1 MQATSARLNR
11 SKLAVVNRFFL
22 ASLLLVSG
30 CTPRQN
36 LSAAPTATAPVAAQ
50 TPATLIQ
57 QSSVKS
63 LDWSIVKAFPHNP
76 AAFTEGLLW
85 HDGALYESTGLEGQS
100 KLRRV
105 DLQSGQVTKNV
116 NLPPQLFGEGL
127 ALANNRLYQLT
138 WQTKIGFVYDAVTFK
153 PLAKFNYQ
161 DEGWGLT
168 FDGTDL
174 IQSDGTD
181 VLTFRDAKDFGAK
194 RTVKVTRDGTPL
206 RNLNE
211 LEWING
217 YVWANVWQTDEIVV
231 IDPQSGAVVAQL
243 DLTGLLGA
251 ADRTGAEDVLNGIA
265 YDSASKRVF
274 VTGKNWSKLFWLRV
288 ENLPKR

>member
-1 MQATSARLNR
+1 MAATSARLNR

-22 ASLLLVSG
+22 AALLLVGG
-30 CTPRQN
+30 CTPRQT
-36 LSAAPTATAPVAAQ
+36 LSAAPTATAGVAAQ
-50 TPATLIQ
+50 MPATPIQ

-63 LDWSIVKAFPHNP
+63 LDWSIVKAFPHDP
-76 AAFTEGLLW
+76 AAFTQGLLW

-105 DLQSGQVTKNV
+105 DLQSGQVEKNL
-116 NLPPQLFGEGL
+116 NLPPQLFAEGL

-138 WQTKIGFVYDAVTFK
+138 WQTKTGFVYDAKTFK
-153 PLAKFNYQ
+153 PLAKFNYRN
-161 DEGWGLT
+161 EGWGLT

-181 VLTFRDAKDFGAK
+181 VLTFRDTKNFAAK
-194 RTVKVTRDGTPL
+194 RTVKVTREGAPL

-211 LEWING
+211 LEWIDG

-231 IDPQSGAVVAQL
+231 IDPRNGEVVAQL

-251 ADRTGAEDVLNGIA
+251 TDRTGAEDVLNGIA
-265 YDSASKRVF
+265 YDVASKRVF
-274 VTGKNWSKLFWLRV
+274 VTGKNWSKLFWIRV
-288 ENLPKR
+288 ENLSKS